1 LAEDISA
8 PVATCPNPKCGKP
21 IPRGPP
27 YSWCAECG
35 EELPAAIQAQ
45 LPRLQENTAR
55 AATARAAL
63 EAKAEPYLADEAEA
77 IAKLYRR
84 LVLLVGIQLLAGFVA
99 RSLAVMAAAA
109 SETATTLILGLF
121 VILVG
126 LAWFVASLLIVVA
139 AYRLAG
145 RLKAG
150 VPILWALAMFIPCV
164 NIITLLVLS
173 SIAQSW
179 CRRHGIKVGFF
190 GPTKESIEEIRRRS
204 ATSVFD

>member
-1 LAEDISA
+1 LAEEIST

-21 IPRGPP
+21 IPRGHP

-35 EELPAAIQAQ
+35 EELPASIQAR
-45 LPRLQENTAR
+45 LPRLQENEAR
-55 AATARAAL
+55 AATARATL
-63 EAKAEPYLADEAEA
+63 QPFTEPFLADEAEA

-84 LVLLVGIQLLAGFVA
+84 LVLLVGAQLLSGFVA
-99 RSLAVMAAAA
+99 RSLAVMVAAV
-109 SETATTLILGLF
+109 SETATLITVLL
-121 VILVG
+121 VILAGV
-126 LAWFVASLLIVVA
+126 AWLVSSILIVVT

-164 NIITLLVLS
+164 NLITLLALS
-173 SIAQSW
+173 STAQSW

-190 GPTKESIEEIRRRS
+190 GPTKESIEEIRQRS